1 MECNKESG
9 ERIKTGDVFD
19 LKTNM
24 GRDNMHVQCLIVDD
38 EVELAQMTCEYF
50 EMFGVSC
57 KYVETAWECLAFLDE
72 NTAGLIL
79 LDINLVNESGFSLCK
94 KIRETSDIPIL
105 FISARDSDSDVLI
118 ALNIGGDD
126 YIKKPYSLSV
136 LLAKV
141 QVVLKRMEAG
151 RRAVSCIKEEALQQ
165 EAGRM
170 DGTGVVNDVAMD
182 GGADNAKV
190 AGSSP
195 EGGSDS
201 GAGSS
206 SEGGRGTEQTSG
218 TLLRLAEEKLCVYL
232 KKNRTEAQSGAGE
245 QEIPL
250 KAKEFA
256 LLKCLYEHRGTIV
269 TKEQLFLSVW
279 GDAFYS
285 DGTLNVHIRRLR
297 EKLEEDPSEPKLI
310 KTVWGTG
317 YMLEG

>member
-1 MECNKESG
+1 M
-9 ERIKTGDVFD
+9 D
-19 LKTNM
+19 
-24 GRDNMHVQCLIVDD
+24 VQCLIVDD

-57 KYVETAWECLAFLDE
+57 KYVESAQECLDFLAE
-72 NTAGLIL
+72 NTAELIL
-79 LDINLVNESGFSLCK
+79 LDINLVQESGFSLCK
-94 KIRETSDIPIL
+94 KIRETMDIPIL

-151 RRAVSCIKEEALQQ
+151 RRAAESMKREAVQR
-165 EAGRM
+165 ETGRM
-170 DGTGVVNDVAMD
+170 
-182 GGADNAKV
+182 
-190 AGSSP
+190 
-195 EGGSDS
+195 
-201 GAGSS
+201 
-206 SEGGRGTEQTSG
+206 EQPSG

-232 KKNRTEAQSGAGE
+232 KKNRTGAGSGAEE

-297 EKLEEDPSEPKLI
+297 EKLEEDPSDPILI
-310 KTVWGTG
+310 KTIWGTG